1 MRTVRKRTRY
11 IKVYERI
18 LLEKKK
24 LLEEL
29 AEIPMDGRRTPPAN
43 ARKAFKLISDS
54 CYRMA
59 QECNVLVSYPNK
71 AIAGKKID
79 LGGMLIL
86 LPSCK
91 LVTIEQLKEIEDRR
105 Y

>member
-1 MRTVRKRTRY
+1 
-11 IKVYERI
+11 
-18 LLEKKK
+18 
-24 LLEEL
+24 
-29 AEIPMDGRRTPPAN
+29 MDGRRTAPAN

-54 CYRMA
+54 CYRLA
-59 QECNVLVSYPNK
+59 QECNVLVSYPQK
-71 AIAGKKID
+71 AIAGKKVD

>member
-1 MRTVRKRTRY
+1 MRKRTRY

-18 LLEKKK
+18 LMEEEK

-29 AEIPMDGRRTPPAN
+29 AKIPMDGRRTAPVN

-54 CYRMA
+54 CYRLA
-59 QECNVLVSYPNK
+59 QECNVLVSYPQK
-71 AIAGKKID
+71 AIAGKKVD

-86 LPSCK
+86 LPDCR
-91 LVTIEQLKEIEDRR
+91 LVTIEQLKEIEERR

>member
-1 MRTVRKRTRY
+1 MRKRTRY

-18 LLEKKK
+18 LMEEEK

-29 AEIPMDGRRTPPAN
+29 AKIPMDGRRTAPAN

-54 CYRMA
+54 CYRLA
-59 QECNVLVSYPNK
+59 QECNVLVSYPQK
-71 AIAGKKID
+71 AIAGKKVD

-86 LPSCK
+86 LPDCR
-91 LVTIEQLKEIEDRR
+91 LVTIEQLKEIEERR

>member
-1 MRTVRKRTRY
+1 MQTVRKRTRY

-18 LLEKKK
+18 LLEEKK

-29 AEIPMDGRRTPPAN
+29 ARIPVDGRRTAPAN
-43 ARKAFKLISDS
+43 ARKAFKLISDM
-54 CYRMA
+54 CYRLA
-59 QECNVLVSYPNK
+59 QECNVLVSYPQK
-71 AIAGKKID
+71 AIAGKKVD

-86 LPSCK
+86 LPNCK
-91 LVTIEQLKEIEDRR
+91 LVTIEELKEIEDRR

>member
-1 MRTVRKRTRY
+1 MQTVRKRTRY

-18 LLEKKK
+18 LMEEEK

-29 AEIPMDGRRTPPAN
+29 AKIPMDGRRTAPAN

-54 CYRMA
+54 CYRLA
-59 QECNVLVSYPNK
+59 QGCNVLVSYPQK
-71 AIAGKKID
+71 AIAGKKVD

-86 LPSCK
+86 LPDCR
-91 LVTIEQLKEIEDRR
+91 LVTIEQLKEIEERR

>member
-1 MRTVRKRTRY
+1 MRKRTRY

-18 LLEKKK
+18 LLEERK

-29 AEIPMDGRRTPPAN
+29 AKIPVDGKRTDPGN

-54 CYRMA
+54 CYRLA
-59 QECNVLVSYPNK
+59 QECNVLVSYPQK
-71 AIAGKKID
+71 AITGRKID

-86 LPSCK
+86 LPNCK
-91 LVTIEQLKEIEDRR
+91 LVTIEQLKEIEERR

>member
-1 MRTVRKRTRY
+1 MQTVRKRTRY

-18 LLEKKK
+18 LMEEEK

-29 AEIPMDGRRTPPAN
+29 AKIPMDGRRTAPAN

-54 CYRMA
+54 CYRLA
-59 QECNVLVSYPNK
+59 QECNVLVSYPQK
-71 AIAGKKID
+71 AIAAKKVD

-86 LPSCK
+86 LPDCR
-91 LVTIEQLKEIEDRR
+91 LVTIEQLKEIEERR

>member
-1 MRTVRKRTRY
+1 MQTVRKRTRY

-18 LLEKKK
+18 LMEEEK

-29 AEIPMDGRRTPPAN
+29 AKIPMDGRRTAPAN

-54 CYRMA
+54 CYRLA
-59 QECNVLVSYPNK
+59 QECNVLVSYPQK
-71 AIAGKKID
+71 AIAGKKVD

-86 LPSCK
+86 LPDCR
-91 LVTIEQLKEIEDRR
+91 LVTIEQLKEIEERR

>member
-1 MRTVRKRTRY
+1 M
-11 IKVYERI
+11 E
-18 LLEKKK
+18 EEK

-29 AEIPMDGRRTPPAN
+29 AKIPMDGRRTAPAN

-54 CYRMA
+54 CYRLA
-59 QECNVLVSYPNK
+59 QECNVLVSYPQK
-71 AIAGKKID
+71 AIAGKKVD

-86 LPSCK
+86 LPDCR
-91 LVTIEQLKEIEDRR
+91 LVTIEQLKEIEERR

>member
-1 MRTVRKRTRY
+1 MQTVRKRTRY

-18 LLEKKK
+18 LMEQEK

-29 AEIPMDGRRTPPAN
+29 AKIPMDGRRTAPAN

-54 CYRMA
+54 CYRLA
-59 QECNVLVSYPNK
+59 QECNVLVSYPQK
-71 AIAGKKID
+71 AIAGKKVD

-86 LPSCK
+86 LPDCR
-91 LVTIEQLKEIEDRR
+91 LVTIEQLKEIEERR

>member
-1 MRTVRKRTRY
+1 MQTVKKRTRY

-18 LLEKKK
+18 LMEEEK

-29 AEIPMDGRRTPPAN
+29 AKIPMDGRRTAPAN

-54 CYRMA
+54 CYRLA
-59 QECNVLVSYPNK
+59 QECNVLVSYPQK
-71 AIAGKKID
+71 AIAGKKVD

-86 LPSCK
+86 LPDCR
-91 LVTIEQLKEIEDRR
+91 LVTIEQLKEIEERR

>member
-1 MRTVRKRTRY
+1 MQTVRKRTRY

-18 LLEKKK
+18 LMEEEK

-29 AEIPMDGRRTPPAN
+29 AKIPVDGRRTVPAN

-54 CYRMA
+54 CYQLA
-59 QECNVLVSYPNK
+59 QECNVLVSYPQK
-71 AIAGKKID
+71 AIAGKKVD

-86 LPSCK
+86 LPDCR
-91 LVTIEQLKEIEDRR
+91 LVTIEQLKEIEERR